1 MGRSHQLNSILG
13 FALIIVCGYVG
24 AKLLRRFHFPA
35 VTAYLLIGILIGP
48 YVLNV
53 IPVKVVGTSDLIS
66 NFVLGMIAFAL
77 GSNFRIDSIRK
88 AGSTVLWISL
98 LEAGFAWLLVTF
110 VMILYFLA
118 RRMPIHPALVLGAAA
133 AATAP
138 AATVM
143 VIREYRANG
152 PVTEMLM
159 RVVAIDDAWCLIFSA
174 LAIAIANALNV
185 GVFNANV
192 VMEAFLEIFAALV
205 LGGVL
210 AVLLHFLVRFIVN
223 REEVLVIVVGF
234 IFLAVGLSV
243 RLKLSPL
250 LTNIALGIIIAN
262 IAKNSELYFETLR
275 QVDMVLF
282 LAFFVLVGANLELTI
297 IPNIGL
303 MGLLYVIFRVAGK
316 FLGVKLG
323 ALISKAGPNV
333 GNYLG
338 WGLVPQAGG
347 ALGVAL
353 SAKAMYPRFGEII
366 FTTITATTVI
376 YELVGPIAAKYGL
389 RKAGEI

>member
-1 MGRSHQLNSILG
+1 MR
-13 FALIIVCGYVG
+13 
-24 AKLLRRFHFPA
+24 FPA

-48 YVLNV
+48 YLLNV
-53 IPVKVVGTSDLIS
+53 IPVKVVGTSDFIS

-88 AGSTVLWISL
+88 AGKAVLWISI
-98 LEAGFAWLLVTF
+98 LEAGFAWLLVTL

-118 RRMPIHPALVLGAAA
+118 RQMPIHPALVLGAAA

-174 LAIAIANALNV
+174 LAIAIANALHV
-185 GVFNANV
+185 GIFSVNV

-210 AVLLHFLVRFIVN
+210 ALLLRFIVRFVVN
-223 REEVLVIVVGF
+223 REELLVIIVGF
-234 IFLAVGLSV
+234 IFLAVGLSM

-262 IAKNSELYFETLR
+262 VAKNSDLYFETLS
-275 QVDMVLF
+275 QVDMILF
-282 LAFFVLVGANLELTI
+282 LAFFVLVGANLELSI
-297 IPNIGL
+297 VPNIGL
-303 MGLLYVIFRVAGK
+303 MGLLYIVCRVLGK

-323 ALISKAGPNV
+323 ALISRAGPNV

-338 WGLVPQAGG
+338 WGLVPQAGV

-353 SAKAMYPRFGEII
+353 SAKALYPKYGEII

-376 YELVGPIAAKYGL
+376 YELIGPVAAKYGL

>member
-1 MGRSHQLNSILG
+1 
-13 FALIIVCGYVG
+13 
-24 AKLLRRFHFPA
+24 
-35 VTAYLLIGILIGP
+35 
-48 YVLNV
+48 VLNV